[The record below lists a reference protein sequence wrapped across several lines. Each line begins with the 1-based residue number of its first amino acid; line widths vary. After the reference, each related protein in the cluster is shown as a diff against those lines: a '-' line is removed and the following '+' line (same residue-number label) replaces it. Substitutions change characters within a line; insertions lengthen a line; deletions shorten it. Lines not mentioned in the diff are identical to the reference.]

1 MEEKNYFSKLELKSV
16 LEIKKEIDK
25 ILILKNKYFIV
36 KSLNEIEI
44 YSIDTNK
51 LKFKIPLDED
61 ISLYKE
67 HYYKYNDFIFDYNYK
82 LRLIN
87 NEENIN
93 IYKLL
98 TDKYLIEI
106 NLNNNKWKIINKLEK
121 GIYIYNLDVLVQKN
135 HKVAYI
141 LDQQGKLKKQIEGFD
156 ILYGLYEIKDK
167 YLIINDNKKFRI
179 FDINNYKMLG
189 SKKNS
194 YYPWGY
200 KHPYI
205 LDDRTIIF
213 SSLLNIYINKSEK
226 YIFVDL
232 NNFSKKYVENI
243 PKTIM
248 IVLINYLLFINL
260 KKIFI
265 YNMKYQKE
273 KNGQLSKKK
282 IIN

>member
-1 MEEKNYFSKLELKSV
+1 MKGKKYLSKLKLKSV
-16 LEIKKEIDK
+16 LEIKNEIEK

-106 NLNNNKWKIINKLEK
+106 NLNKNK
-121 GIYIYNLDVLVQKN
+121 
-135 HKVAYI
+135 
-141 LDQQGKLKKQIEGFD
+141 
-156 ILYGLYEIKDK
+156 
-167 YLIINDNKKFRI
+167 
-179 FDINNYKMLG
+179 
-189 SKKNS
+189 
-194 YYPWGY
+194 
-200 KHPYI
+200 
-205 LDDRTIIF
+205 
-213 SSLLNIYINKSEK
+213 
-226 YIFVDL
+226 
-232 NNFSKKYVENI
+232 
-243 PKTIM
+243 
-248 IVLINYLLFINL
+248 
-260 KKIFI
+260 
-265 YNMKYQKE
+265 
-273 KNGQLSKKK
+273 
-282 IIN
+282 

>member
-1 MEEKNYFSKLELKSV
+1 MEEKNYFSKLELKNV
-16 LEIKKEIDK
+16 LEIKNEIEK

-67 HYYKYNDFIFDYNYK
+67 HYYIYNDFIFDYNYK

-121 GIYIYNLDVLVQKN
+121 GIYIY
-135 HKVAYI
+135 
-141 LDQQGKLKKQIEGFD
+141 
-156 ILYGLYEIKDK
+156 
-167 YLIINDNKKFRI
+167 
-179 FDINNYKMLG
+179 
-189 SKKNS
+189 
-194 YYPWGY
+194 
-200 KHPYI
+200 
-205 LDDRTIIF
+205 
-213 SSLLNIYINKSEK
+213 
-226 YIFVDL
+226 
-232 NNFSKKYVENI
+232 
-243 PKTIM
+243 
-248 IVLINYLLFINL
+248 
-260 KKIFI
+260 
-265 YNMKYQKE
+265 
-273 KNGQLSKKK
+273 
-282 IIN
+282 